1 MALKRCKQCG
11 ILKEA
16 DEFRQYTY
24 SKSNGT
30 EGRYRI
36 CRACENINGSYRRA
50 RIMLEKAGVRGLRD
64 IDGPGTL
71 MDAWNTVSRIERLYE
86 TLEAQGFSVPQYGD
100 SPARQLTSDQTIDQ
114 LMAFYGVSASG
125 RPGIP
130 TDENVPQDVVP
141 EDLQVWLDQ
150 DMQEWIDAG
159 LSPEY
164 LQETVY
170 ESLRA
175 KYRPQIGFDRDR
187 GLPIYDDT
195 YKLVLNNI
203 LRRFDDYEETC
214 AESEEE

>member
-16 DEFRQYTY
+16 DDFRQYTY
-24 SKSNGT
+24 SREKGT

-36 CRACENINGSYRRA
+36 CRACESINTSYRRA
-50 RIMLEKAGVRGLRD
+50 RALLDSGNVKKLGD
-64 IDGPGTL
+64 IDGPGNL

-86 TLEAQGFSVPQYGD
+86 TLEAQGFSVPVYGD

-125 RPGIP
+125 HPGIP
-130 TDENVPQDVVP
+130 TDESVAQDVVP
-141 EDLQVWLDQ
+141 EDLQTWLDQ
-150 DMQEWIDAG
+150 DPQMWIDAG

-175 KYRPQIGFDRDR
+175 KYRLQIGFDRDR

-203 LRRFDDYEETC
+203 LRRFDDYEEMC
-214 AESEEE
+214 AEEEG